1 MDNKM
6 VGRFLGRIFVQQI
19 EASIEFSRRTVSDC
33 RSRWWGSLYTA
44 SQKSIPDIFNCNL
57 KTN

>member
-33 RSRWWGSLYTA
+33 RSR
-44 SQKSIPDIFNCNL
+44 
-57 KTN
+57 